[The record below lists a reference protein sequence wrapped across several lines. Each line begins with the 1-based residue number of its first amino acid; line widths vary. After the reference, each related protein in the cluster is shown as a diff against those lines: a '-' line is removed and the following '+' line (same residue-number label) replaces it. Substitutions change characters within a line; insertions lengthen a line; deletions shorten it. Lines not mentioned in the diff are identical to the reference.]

1 MPLCL
6 KEQEPRAK
14 RVNPRL
20 YISKAKGKAKPTS
33 TGTKTTKRTT
43 GKKCKAKRLK
53 KREIQS
59 ICSNLRDVDIEL
71 RADLARQINS
81 GYHL

>member
-1 MPLCL
+1 MP
-6 KEQEPRAK
+6 PRTRAK
-14 RVNPRL
+14 GETSKPKTT
-20 YISKAKGKAKPTS
+20 SKANGKAKPTS

-53 KREIQS
+53 KMEVQS